1 MEMALRR
8 CQQTANLRTGVGDM
22 KRTKMVKSFF
32 ILIILM
38 WSSAFGVDIGSVI
51 KGNEEILH
59 VGRFGRGTPVVISN
73 GYLFID
79 FKYIPIPY
87 VIERVGQ
94 AVTVNNIIVNCLY
107 TNALPETFERVASE
121 CRGSDGRMHTII
133 APPHPASWLKGTAD
147 AHVSKLSNDLNFAAV
162 FLPGARTPLLESKC
176 PSIWKPRNMPVSAK
190 IALEEFPRALL
201 AAVSEET
208 PSNVWKSVKTSCARW
223 SLTEKDTKRL
233 VEQAKVS
240 TNLIER
246 LKKEITALDE
256 PKVPSYAILSTDLAV
271 GGISKHELK
280 LDVVFENG
288 MKPSINDDWIIE
300 DIQFETNATRVVATR
315 LGHPPL
321 PKTKSIRS
329 QSRLTATI
337 ISLHTGEIVSSA
349 ITDKPESAI
358 QLNGIKYQVVD
369 IRPSAKAVLLKDC
382 KTGQRIFVTFQ
393 KGK

>member
-1 MEMALRR
+1 
-8 CQQTANLRTGVGDM
+8 M
-22 KRTKMVKSFF
+22 KRSKMVKSFF
-32 ILIILM
+32 NLIILIC
-38 WSSAFGVDIGSVI
+38 SSAFGVDIGSTI
-51 KGNEEILH
+51 KGDEEILH
-59 VGRFGRGTPVVISN
+59 VERFGRGTPVVISN

-107 TNALPETFERVASE
+107 TNALPETFQSVASE
-121 CRGSDGRMHTII
+121 RRGSDGRMHTII
-133 APPHPASWLKGTAD
+133 SPPHPARWLKGTAD
-147 AHVSKLSNDLNFAAV
+147 AHVSKLSNDLYFAAV
-162 FLPGARTPLLESKC
+162 FLPGARTPLLESNN
-176 PSIWKPRNMPVSAK
+176 PSIWKPRNMPVSAR
-190 IALEEFPRALL
+190 IVLEEFPRALFV
-201 AAVSEET
+201 AVSEQT
-208 PSNVWKSVKTSCARW
+208 LSNVWKSARTNCAQW
-223 SLTEKDTKRL
+223 NLAEKDTIRL
-233 VEQAKVS
+233 IELAKVS

-246 LKKEITALDE
+246 LKKEIAELNA
-256 PKVPSYAILSTDLAV
+256 PKIPPYAILSTDLAV
-271 GGISKHELK
+271 VEISKHELK

-288 MKPSINDDWIIE
+288 MSPSINDDWIIE

-337 ISLHTGEIVSSA
+337 ISLQTGELLSSA

-369 IRPSAKAVLLKDC
+369 IRPSAKAVLLKEC
-382 KTGQRIFVTFQ
+382 KTGQRIFVTCQ
-393 KGK
+393 KKK